1 MITRFRMPRP
11 FRVAVLS
18 ALAAVAA
25 VVTTG
30 HVAFSQTFQ
39 TEAPQAILV
48 DAGTGTVL
56 FEKNAD
62 DLMVPASMAK
72 VMTVEVIADE
82 MSRGRINF
90 DSEFTISE
98 NAWRKGGGPSGGST
112 MFAALG
118 SKVKL
123 SDLLRG
129 IIVQSGNDACI
140 AVAEGIAG
148 SESNFA
154 RMMTQRARE
163 LGLPKSNFKN
173 ATGYHDPDQK
183 TTARELAKLT
193 LHMIENR
200 PEIYKI
206 FGEEEFTWN
215 KIRQRNRNPLLSM
228 NIGADG
234 VKTGNVD
241 ESGYGLIG
249 SAVQNEQR
257 LVLVINGLKSARD
270 RQNEARKLLDW
281 GFRAFETRQLFA
293 AGAPV
298 GEAKVFGGASG
309 YVPLV
314 AKKPISVLVPRGSS
328 DRVSAKIIY
337 QGPLVPPV
345 EPGRQ
350 VGSLRVMR
358 GDALALEVPLYT
370 GDAVGTGTLSQRALD
385 GLLELGTGAVRKAIF
400 GS

>member
-1 MITRFRMPRP
+1 MPRP
-11 FRVAVLS
+11 FRVAILS
-18 ALAAVAA
+18 ALAAMAA

-30 HVAFSQTFQ
+30 HVAFGQTFQ

-82 MSRGRINF
+82 MSRGRINL
-90 DSEFTISE
+90 DTEFTISE

-140 AVAEGIAG
+140 AIAEGIAG

-228 NIGADG
+228 NMGADG

-249 SAVQNEQR
+249 FAVQNEQR

-270 RQNEARKLLDW
+270 RQNEARKLLEW

-293 AGAPV
+293 AGATV

-314 AKKPISVLVPRGSS
+314 AKKPVSVLVPRGSS

-350 VGSLRVMR
+350 VGMLRVTR
-358 GDALALEVPLYT
+358 GDVQALEVPLYT
-370 GDAVGTGTLSQRALD
+370 GEAVGTGTLSQRALD